1 MITRS
6 FGKLS
11 DGRAAGLYIL
21 RNRNGMEVHLTDY
34 GAAIVSI
41 IVPDRNEA
49 GCRSRI

>member
-11 DGRAAGLYIL
+11 DGRSAGLYIL

-41 IVPDRNEA
+41 MSLTESAMRLLT
-49 GCRSRI
+49 